1 MTKVILVAAGILLG
15 VIFWSINDVPDS
27 RDINLVSGEV
37 LGEEMIKKIS
47 GIGPSSSSYSN
58 LPVIEII
65 NPLDFGLLKE
75 GQKFALIGNSVN
87 GNQRLVLEVVSK
99 NISSDFTLIKAS
111 TANGQTS
118 IITVTDT
125 FTKIL
130 IKTPD
135 NVFEYSGEEFNGM
148 VERVTDLKLNDDV
161 YHNKAKET
169 IFAYDEPLRKLS
181 ED

>member
-1 MTKVILVAAGILLG
+1 MTKVILVAAGILLV
-15 VIFWSINDVPDS
+15 VIIWSINDVPDNT
-27 RDINLVSGEV
+27 DINLVRGDV
-37 LGEEMIKKIS
+37 LGKEITKKIS
-47 GIGPSSSSYSN
+47 GTEPSSSSYSN
-58 LPVIEII
+58 SPVIDII
-65 NPLDFGLLKE
+65 NPLDFGLLRE
-75 GQKFALIGNSVN
+75 GQKFALIGNSLN

-111 TANGQTS
+111 TDNGQNS

-125 FTKIL
+125 LTQIL

-148 VERVTDLKLNDDV
+148 VERVTELNLDDDI
-161 YHNKAKET
+161 YHDKAKVT
-169 IFAYDEPLRKLS
+169 NFTHDEPLRKLS

>member
-1 MTKVILVAAGILLG
+1 MKVILVAAGILLV
-15 VIFWSINDVPDS
+15 VIIWSINDVPNNT
-27 RDINLVSGEV
+27 DINLARGEV
-37 LGEEMIKKIS
+37 LGKEMTKKIS
-47 GIGPSSSSYSN
+47 GTEPSSSSYSN
-58 LPVIEII
+58 SPVIDII
-65 NPLDFGLLKE
+65 NPLDFGLLRE
-75 GQKFALIGNSVN
+75 GQKFALIGNSLN

-135 NVFEYSGEEFNGM
+135 NVFEYYGEGFNGM
-148 VERVTDLKLNDDV
+148 VERVTEFNLDDDI
-161 YHNKAKET
+161 YHDKAKVT
-169 IFAYDEPLRKLS
+169 NFTHDEPLRKLS

>member
-1 MTKVILVAAGILLG
+1 
-15 VIFWSINDVPDS
+15 
-27 RDINLVSGEV
+27 
-37 LGEEMIKKIS
+37 MIKKIS

>member
-1 MTKVILVAAGILLG
+1 MIKFISVAAGILLV
-15 VIFWSINDVPDS
+15 VIIWSINDVPDNT
-27 RDINLVSGEV
+27 DINLVRGEV
-37 LGEEMIKKIS
+37 LGKEIIKNIS
-47 GIGPSSSSYSN
+47 GTEPSSSSYSN
-58 LPVIEII
+58 SPVIDIV
-65 NPLDFGLLKE
+65 NPLDFGLLRE
-75 GQKFALIGNSVN
+75 GQKFALIGNSIN

-125 FTKIL
+125 LTKIL

-135 NVFEYSGEEFNGM
+135 NVFEYSGEGFNGM
-148 VERVTDLKLNDDV
+148 VERVTDLNLDDDI
-161 YHNKAKET
+161 YHNKVKET